1 MSTMYAS
8 LVWIKKEIETKI
20 KSLQVDYDL
29 TDKGD
34 LLDYLGIRFDR
45 KTCCSVSLTQ
55 PRMIERVLKLVGFDG
70 IEENFTRYDT

>member
-1 MSTMYAS
+1 MYTS
-8 LVWIKKEIETKI
+8 LVRIKKGIETETKL
-20 KSLQVDYDL
+20 LQVDYDL

-45 KTCCSVSLTQ
+45 KTGCSVSLTQ